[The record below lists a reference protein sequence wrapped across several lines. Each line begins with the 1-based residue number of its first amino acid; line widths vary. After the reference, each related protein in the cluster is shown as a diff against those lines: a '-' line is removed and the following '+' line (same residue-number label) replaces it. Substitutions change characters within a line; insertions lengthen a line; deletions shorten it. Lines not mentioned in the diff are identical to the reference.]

1 MGRSMHPPF
10 PCPPPIADDVAL
22 AERLADAAWAAIEP
36 HFRNGTAV
44 DNKAEG
50 GFDPVTAADRDGELA
65 IRDLLKAE
73 RPADAIWGEE
83 FGIDG
88 DREGRCWLLDP
99 VDGTRAFVAG
109 LPSWTTL
116 IALCDGLSP
125 VIGVIDQPCLGER
138 YVGWPGG
145 AAMRFRDGSVQTLK
159 VSHCTDLRQAVLSTT
174 DPFIMTPAEQGAFTH
189 LRATAPITRYGLD
202 AYGYARLAAGTIDM
216 VTETGLQPYDMAALI
231 PVVTGAGGLACN
243 WRGDPAD
250 ILQGQLACAAT
261 RELLDHALVALRRS
275 AD

>member
-1 MGRSMHPPF
+1 MHPPF
-10 PCPPPIADDVAL
+10 PCPDVYADDVAL
-22 AERLADAAWAAIEP
+22 AERLASAAWAAIAP
-36 HFRNGTAV
+36 HFRNATAV
-44 DNKAEG
+44 DNKADA
-50 GFDPVTAADRDGELA
+50 GFDPVTEADRGGERA
-65 IRDLLKAE
+65 IREVLKAE
-73 RPADAIWGEE
+73 RPHDAIWGEE
-83 FGIDG
+83 FGIEG

-116 IALCDGLSP
+116 IALCDGLKP
-125 VIGVIDQPCLGER
+125 VIGVIDQPVLGER

-145 AAMRFRDGSVQTLK
+145 AAMRCRDGSVQTLK
-159 VSHCTDLRQAVLSTT
+159 VSACTDLRQAVLSTT

-243 WRGDPAD
+243 WRGEPAN
-250 ILQGQLACAAT
+250 ILHGQLACAAT
-261 RELLDHALVALRRS
+261 QELLDHALVALRRS